1 MTTFTAEPRQGG
13 LIICV
18 VVLSLTVIGLSA
30 GWFFDHV
37 TLSGKI
43 TRLETEIDHWLS
55 TDVAKERLAAE
66 KLQTE
71 VGSLKAKLETLT
83 LRQQASASQ

>member
-18 VVLSLTVIGLSA
+18 VVLSLAVIGLA
-30 GWFFDHV
+30 GGWFFDHL
-37 TLSGKI
+37 TMSGRI
-43 TRLETEIDHWLS
+43 TRLETEINHWLS

-66 KLQTE
+66 KLQAE
-71 VGSLKAKLETLT
+71 VEALKAKLETLT
-83 LRQQASASQ
+83 SRQRVAAPQ

>member
-13 LIICV
+13 LIIFV
-18 VVLSLTVIGLSA
+18 VVLSLAVIGLSA
-30 GWFFDHV
+30 GWLFDHV
-37 TLSGKI
+37 TMSGRI

-66 KLQTE
+66 KLQAE
-71 VGSLKAKLETLT
+71 VGALKAKLETLT
-83 LRQQASASQ
+83 VRQRVSASQ